1 MFSVTRSRFLVYK
14 LLVLSCSEFMVSYIL
29 FNVGCLVKVSLKL
42 CFGDKVPT
50 TVAFLLDE
58 APKYH
63 LSVVLASVVQG
74 VADTCNR
81 L

>member
-1 MFSVTRSRFLVYK
+1 
-14 LLVLSCSEFMVSYIL
+14 MVSYIL

-50 TVAFLLDE
+50 TVALLLDE

-63 LSVVLASVVQG
+63 LSVVLASVVRG
-74 VADTCNR
+74 DADTCNR